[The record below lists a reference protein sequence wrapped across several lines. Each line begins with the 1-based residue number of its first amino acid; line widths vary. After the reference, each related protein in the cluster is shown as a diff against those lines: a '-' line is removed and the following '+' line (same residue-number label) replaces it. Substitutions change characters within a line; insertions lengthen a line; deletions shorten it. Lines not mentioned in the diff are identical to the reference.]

1 MKKAVFLLLCLLNV
15 LVSYGQEIQRKL
27 YTEKD
32 GYRWYYV
39 YGGVFG
45 IQNIDGTYVYYSDD
59 NRYEYSTYYTNFDT
73 YKKQKNHTE
82 EKERKK
88 KICLCR

>member
-59 NRYEYSTYYTNFDT
+59 NRYEYSTYYINFDT
-73 YKKQKNHTE
+73 YLNRSFFCIKRKN
-82 EKERKK
+82 K
-88 KICLCR
+88 KIIHN